1 MILNSPAQSAVPCIV
16 DLSDLFDA
24 WPFEP
29 GKLNVRLITG
39 REGSEKLQIRL
50 DLGVL
55 QMHLDGRPDG
65 LRPAGYQSVLEYF
78 EALCDHVENGAPAP
92 PPKSELHLP
101 TVAMD
106 EVDEPDDAE
115 DMAGSDDDEAD
126 EDQLGGSLE
135 REDIAS
141 GIADSAHSLG
151 ESGEFELSP
160 TDCRLLRDEAVQVYH
175 RYVALLVLEDY
186 ERVVRD
192 TTRNLRVLDFVAEH
206 AQSENDRQSLVHY
219 RPYITMM
226 RARAIA
232 GQALDANE
240 PKAAILAIDQAL
252 ESLRGHFSERGDIDL
267 FDQAG
272 EVQALKAMRASLV
285 PKLPVS
291 LKTELQQRLD
301 AALQQENYELAAIL
315 RDELGQLRE

>member
-1 MILNSPAQSAVPCIV
+1 M

-101 TVAMD
+101 MVAMD
-106 EVDEPDDAE
+106 ETDEAE
-115 DMAGSDDDEAD
+115 GGTDTDDDD
-126 EDQLGGSLE
+126 PDQDPLGGSLE
-135 REDIAS
+135 SEDIAS
-141 GIADSAHSLG
+141 GIADSAHALG

-206 AQSENDRQSLVHY
+206 AQSENDRQSLEHY